1 MNYSNMTAPA
11 IATVIGE
18 RLKTYRLNANKTQ
31 ASIAKDVGLTRK
43 KIANAENGQ
52 CSLETM
58 IILMQALDVIEQINI
73 FLPATQVSPV
83 QLAQLHG
90 NERKR
95 ASSPREQPKQEQEP
109 ENEDNLGW

>member
-1 MNYSNMTAPA
+1 MKYSSMTAPA

-58 IILMQALDVIEQINI
+58 IIIMQALDVIDQIDI

-95 ASSPREQPKQEQEP
+95 ASSPRDQQKQALV
-109 ENEDNLGW
+109 NEDNLGW

>member
-1 MNYSNMTAPA
+1 MRYSSMTAPA

-31 ASIAKDVGLTRK
+31 ASIAKDAGLTRK

-58 IILMQALDVIEQINI
+58 IIIMQALDVIDQIDI

-95 ASSPREQPKQEQEP
+95 ASSPREQQKQAP
-109 ENEDNLGW
+109 VNEDNLGW

>member
-1 MNYSNMTAPA
+1 MKYSSMTAPA

-31 ASIAKDVGLTRK
+31 ASIAKDAGLTRK

-95 ASSPREQPKQEQEP
+95 ASSPREKQKQEP